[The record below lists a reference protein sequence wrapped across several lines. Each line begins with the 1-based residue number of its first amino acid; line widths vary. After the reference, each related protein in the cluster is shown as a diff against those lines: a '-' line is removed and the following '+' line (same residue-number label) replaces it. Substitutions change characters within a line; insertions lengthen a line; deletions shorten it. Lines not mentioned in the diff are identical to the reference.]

1 MSISELLIGCK
12 FRFTQTPKPLVKTLL
27 CFMIL
32 AGIGARQ
39 QKAHANTTT
48 LEAGF
53 AKESIT
59 PDITDPKRPIWI
71 AGFGQKRQARSIH
84 DNLWVRAVALSNGSR
99 KGVIVSL
106 DAIGFMHND
115 ILDVRNALQKELK
128 LDFVI
133 IASTHNHEAP
143 DLIGIWGPSLL
154 KTGVDS
160 RYLGL
165 VKSQT
170 VKAIQASVAALEPAR
185 LQRMELPNVGAD
197 VLVDTRMPQVFDSNV
212 RALRFIS
219 ATSNQNL
226 GILLTWANHPEVLW
240 NANTAITSDF
250 VHYLREGIESGIQYA
265 DTTVQPGL
273 GGTAVFI
280 NGAVGGLMTILDS
293 TPVVD
298 AVLNETL
305 LTPSFEKARAVG
317 YRVAEA
323 VLGGVAAGA
332 ETEVTDNTFHWTS
345 KSLLLPVDNGKFR
358 AAAMLRIIRR
368 KFESGFKTRSEV
380 GLLQLGDTWIG
391 TIPGELYPEIANGGV
406 EAPPGNDFNMTT
418 PVEVPALRT
427 VMKGQMNMLLGLA
440 NDQIGYIIP
449 KSQWDEKAPFT
460 YNDEP
465 YGEEN
470 SLGPNTAP
478 LIHKALLEVFASAQA
493 EQ

>member
-1 MSISELLIGCK
+1 M
-12 FRFTQTPKPLVKTLL
+12 
-27 CFMIL
+27 
-32 AGIGARQ
+32 
-39 QKAHANTTT
+39 TT
-48 LEAGF
+48 
-53 AKESIT
+53 
-59 PDITDPKRPIWI
+59 
-71 AGFGQKRQARSIH
+71 
-84 DNLWVRAVALSNGSR
+84 
-99 KGVIVSL
+99 
-106 DAIGFMHND
+106 
-115 ILDVRNALQKELK
+115 
-128 LDFVI
+128 
-133 IASTHNHEAP
+133 
-143 DLIGIWGPSLL
+143 
-154 KTGVDS
+154 
-160 RYLGL
+160 
-165 VKSQT
+165 
-170 VKAIQASVAALEPAR
+170 
-185 LQRMELPNVGAD
+185 
-197 VLVDTRMPQVFDSNV
+197 
-212 RALRFIS
+212 
-219 ATSNQNL
+219 
-226 GILLTWANHPEVLW
+226 
-240 NANTAITSDF
+240 
-250 VHYLREGIESGIQYA
+250 
-265 DTTVQPGL
+265 
-273 GGTAVFI
+273 
-280 NGAVGGLMTILDS
+280 LDS

-406 EAPPGNDFNMTT
+406 EAPTGNDFNMTT

-478 LIHKALLEVFASAQA
+478 LIHKALLEVFASAQE